1 MNKLNGVVTL
11 VEHNATMSLVDIRVE
26 DVHFSAML
34 LETPSTA
41 AYLREGAL
49 VTLLF
54 KETEVSLAKNL
65 QGDISLRNRFTA
77 QVSHVDEG
85 EILSAVTLNFMN
97 KTVVSVITSRAVKR
111 LQIAVGDKLEA
122 LIKANEVALM
132 AGHHAD

>member
-26 DVHFSAML
+26 DVHFSAIL
-34 LETPSTA
+34 LETPTTA

-111 LQIAVGDKLEA
+111 LQIAVGDTLEA

>member
-34 LETPSTA
+34 LETPATA

-111 LQIAVGDKLEA
+111 LQIAVGDTLEA

>member
-111 LQIAVGDKLEA
+111 LQIAVGDTLEA

>member
-85 EILSAVTLNFMN
+85 EILSAVTLNFIN

-111 LQIAVGDKLEA
+111 LQIAVGDTLEA